1 LDIKID
7 STTNSVISKND
18 DDENEAKFE
27 EPSIDA
33 CILTKRSENPPALKV
48 KARWRPP
55 TKDIFKPFLEAI
67 ETFEMIKPGDRVLVC
82 LSGGKDSLTL
92 LHTMKQYQY
101 YTKMAFDLG
110 AMTIDPLSSA
120 YDPRPLIPYLKELNV
135 PYLYEEQDIMRAAKE
150 ANCTSIC
157 AFCSRMKRGRMY
169 AAARRDKYNVLA
181 LGQHLDDLAESFLMS
196 LFHNGRLRTMKA
208 NYTVQEGDLRIVRP
222 FVYVREKQLRQFAE
236 EQKLPVIPEN
246 CPACFENPKERHRTK
261 QLLAQQELLFPKLY
275 WSLKSAMYPVM
286 NIRATGV
293 ESAVFGKNGKSNDDF
308 NAENGEDEEEM

>member
-1 LDIKID
+1 
-7 STTNSVISKND
+7 
-18 DDENEAKFE
+18 
-27 EPSIDA
+27 
-33 CILTKRSENPPALKV
+33 
-48 KARWRPP
+48 
-55 TKDIFKPFLEAI
+55 
-67 ETFEMIKPGDRVLVC
+67 
-82 LSGGKDSLTL
+82 
-92 LHTMKQYQY
+92 
-101 YTKMAFDLG
+101 
-110 AMTIDPLSSA
+110 
-120 YDPRPLIPYLKELNV
+120 
-135 PYLYEEQDIMRAAKE
+135 MRAAKE

-286 NIRATGV
+286 NIRATGI